1 MNCRICDKPNKVEG
15 ICYKCRSKIVL
26 HLSQLPELQYEA
38 GMYLTP
44 GRSGNGAVS
53 AERSIGINVAA
64 LDFSMATELLAILH
78 GWEILIRE
86 GRQLTPPALLVKE
99 RTTDLEVEATCKF
112 HLAHLDWTLGQ
123 EWAKDFADEVG
134 QLYAKGIAA
143 CKQFVEQPRRI
154 PCPTDDCKRMVV
166 VDAHRLGE
174 YGLTEEIACFGC
186 KQSWSIIRLITLAIN
201 NPEKKFY
208 LDVEAISLWL
218 NLKPRQVYNII
229 KTSQV
234 ERRGN
239 LYSLADI
246 IKAR

>member
-1 MNCRICDKPNKVEG
+1 MNCQLCDKPSKVEG
-15 ICYKCRSKIVL
+15 VCHRCRSKVSL
-26 HLSQLPELQYEA
+26 ALSALPDLQVTA
-38 GMYLTP
+38 AQYLSP
-44 GRSGNGAVS
+44 GRSGNGSVS
-53 AERSIGINVAA
+53 AERSIGINVSA

-86 GRQLTPPALLVKE
+86 GRQLTPPALLKKE
-99 RTTDLEVEATCKF
+99 ATTELEVEATCKF

-123 EWAKDFADEVG
+123 EWARDFADEVG